1 MNSLYPLKFKPL
13 FKEKIWGG
21 QKIKTHLN
29 MDFSPL
35 SNCGEA
41 WILSGVDGEN
51 SLVTNGFLEGNELNE
66 LVEIYMD
73 DLVGEK
79 AFEKYG
85 EQFPILV
92 KIIDTDSS
100 LSVQVHPGDELAK
113 IRHHALSGKTEMW
126 FVIQAD
132 DDAWM
137 LSGFEEKTSKE
148 KYLEFLKKGKL
159 IDLLK
164 REKVNTGDVFYI
176 PAGTIHALGPGI
188 LLAEIQQ
195 NSDVTYRIYDWDR
208 LDNKGKPRDL
218 QTELATEAIDFEQS
232 GSSRIRYKKEVEGT
246 SGIVMSPFFNTNLIN
261 INHALKKD
269 YSEIDSFI
277 IYICVEGQA
286 EIGTNNSVTLLEK
299 GEALL
304 IPAETVFVNLLPKEP
319 VKILEIYLA

>member
-51 SLVTNGFLEGNELNE
+51 SMVTNGFLEGNELNE

-79 AFEKYG
+79 AFEKFG
-85 EQFPILV
+85 EQFPILI
-92 KIIDTDSS
+92 KFIDTDSF

-113 IRHHALSGKTEMW
+113 RRHHALSGKTEMW

-137 LSGFEEKTSKE
+137 LSGFEEKTPKE

-159 IDLLK
+159 TDLLK
-164 REKVNTGDVFYI
+164 REKVSTGDVFYI

-195 NSDVTYRIYDWDR
+195 SSDVTYRLYDWDR
-208 LDNKGKPRDL
+208 LDNNGKPRDL

-232 GSSRIRYKKEVEGT
+232 GSSRIRYKTVLEGT
-246 SGIVMSPFFNTNLIN
+246 SGIVASPFFNTNLIQ

-269 YSEIDSFI
+269 YSETDSFI
-277 IYICVEGQA
+277 IYVCIEGQA
-286 EIGTNNSVTLLEK
+286 EVLTNNSTTHLEK
-299 GEALL
+299 GETLL
-304 IPAETVFVNLLPKEP
+304 IPAETVFVDLVPKEM
-319 VKILEIYLA
+319 VKIIEIYMP